1 MVRLA
6 RAARAVPELR
16 RFAELAASTIEVER
30 PATFWELRDAFD
42 DLLKPSV
49 WSAFHNAMLRDLADA
64 VPLTQL
70 PEWHWHG
77 VTVCQSPTF
86 SLVMTSETH
95 SDRGRTAAPSHADM
109 PVATT
114 LAAPEMLAVLSPHAV
129 LAERYG
135 MAAGSQ
141 IDVFDP
147 SAWLMPRGTEMLQP
161 WLRFDVDAPR
171 EACHLDAGE
180 DPLCLLTFAASSMVW
195 QRWEFERGTGRP
207 VQAVQTS
214 NETRAILVMLE
225 ELARARHA
233 KAVPDVRA
241 LLDHPYFQVRW
252 EAACCLGALDTAI
265 AREALHLLANDRHP
279 HVAATAADTL
289 RRMNA

>member
-1 MVRLA
+1 MVQLA

-16 RFAELAASTIEVER
+16 RFAELAASIIEVER
-30 PATFWELRDAFD
+30 PASFWELRDAFD
-42 DLLKPSV
+42 ELLKPSI

-64 VPLTQL
+64 VPLTEL

-77 VTVCQSPTF
+77 VTVCQSPDF
-86 SLVMTSETH
+86 SLVLTSETH
-95 SDRGRTAAPSHADM
+95 SDGGRPAAPSDTDT

-114 LAAPEMLAVLSPHAV
+114 MAAPEMLAVLSPQPV

-135 MAAGSQ
+135 MAAGSD
-141 IDVFDP
+141 IEVFDP
-147 SAWLMPRGTEMLQP
+147 FAWLMPRGTEMLQP

-171 EACHLDAGE
+171 EACHLEAGE
-180 DPLCLLTFAASSMVW
+180 QPLCLLTFAASSVVW

-207 VQAVQTS
+207 VQPVQTS
-214 NETRAILVMLE
+214 NQTRAILVMLD

-233 KAVPDVRA
+233 EAVPDVRA

-252 EAACCLGALDTAI
+252 EAARCLGALDTAV

-279 HVAATAADTL
+279 HVAAVAVDTL